1 MKRIL
6 LCSLTLA
13 SPLANAAD
21 LTVQIDNVPDGG
33 GSIMIQVLDSEAA
46 FRDEAP
52 AIANLILPATASSI
66 SFATSALPA
75 GAYAIRVM
83 HDRNGNARLDSNVVG
98 MPTEPWGFSNNASGN
113 FGPPGWHDARFELDE
128 AHTQTIRLNH

>member
-13 SPLANAAD
+13 SPLADAAD

-46 FRDEAP
+46 FQDEAP
-52 AIANLILPATASSI
+52 AIANLILPATAPSI
-66 SFATSALPA
+66 SFVTSALPA
-75 GAYAIRVM
+75 GDYAIRVM

-113 FGPPGWHDARFELDE
+113 FGPPGWQDARFELDE
-128 AHTQTIRLNH
+128 VHTQTIRLNH